1 MSVKLLSFW
10 WCFWLFQQWQTETL
24 QTNLGFSLKWLNTVP
39 LSAAC
44 CLLFVFFGFLFLF
57 FCHVPPQLVSDS
69 LLEQERGGKRSRFL
83 LPVIST
89 AETWQ
94 SEAAQPKGRDES
106 WILHGYTEK
115 SVNDKKRIHDLIPLA
130 PFWSFWKRR
139 RVKKWP
145 STKTQWSLLTG
156 RCLRL
161 TNAFSIKQAPWTRPP
176 LGN

>member
-1 MSVKLLSFW
+1 MVFLALSAV
-10 WCFWLFQQWQTETL
+10 TDRNTS
-24 QTNLGFSLKWLNTVP
+24 NKLGFFPEMIKRGSTQC
-39 LSAAC
+39 S
-44 CLLFVFFGFLFLF
+44 LLFVVCFFCFFF

-130 PFWSFWKRR
+130 PSEVSEKGGSKNDHQPR
-139 RVKKWP
+139 P
-145 STKTQWSLLTG
+145 SEASW
-156 RCLRL
+156 RD
-161 TNAFSIKQAPWTRPP
+161 AVYV
-176 LGN
+176 